1 VADLATVPSSDSV
14 DEVITASVA
23 AREKGVHPVSIY
35 RAIKEGRLKAYRSGN
50 TLLIRRK
57 DLAEW
62 APIGH
67 RPQAGAQ
74 NNPAQPPQGNAAD
87 AEEEARRIQREKNQ
101 AALRLLR
108 SWREEGDEEE
118 QRAAFEDL
126 TRTLAEDP
134 LSYRSIYP

>member
-1 VADLATVPSSDSV
+1 VADPAVSPKSDPV
-14 DEVITASVA
+14 DEVVTARVA
-23 AREKGVHPVSIY
+23 AAEKGVHPVSVY
-35 RAIKEGRLKAYRSGN
+35 RAVKEGRLKGYRSGN

-57 DLAEW
+57 DLAGW

-67 RPQAGAQ
+67 RPRAGVQ
-74 NNPAQPPQGNAAD
+74 GNPTRSPAENAAD